1 MADSV
6 AAGLVMAALTRAT
19 ATRFTEAR
27 AFTPNPECIPAAS
40 EVLVTA
46 ETLEGFPRAGG
57 PALEVAGSME
67 VGPMA
72 VADGTRRLQVFG

>member
-1 MADSV
+1 METLTMADPV
-6 AAGLVMAALTRAT
+6 TAGMVTAGLTRAA

-27 AFTPNPECIPAAS
+27 ASTPNPECIPAAS

-57 PALEVAGSME
+57 PASEAAGSME

-72 VADGTRRLQVFG
+72 VADGTR